1 MTAIPLVNLKAM
13 HDDIREDVD
22 EAINRIVSTGAF
34 VLGSEVEAFEEE
46 FAAFC
51 ETKHCV
57 GVGSGLDAVTFAL
70 KGLGIG
76 PGDEVITAGNTFI
89 ATALAIHHT
98 GAWPVLVDHDP
109 ETYNLDPT
117 RLSAAI
123 NSRTRA
129 IVPVHLYGQPADMDV
144 IQTIANEHGLAVVE
158 DAAQAHGARYK
169 GRRCGSL
176 GRAAAF
182 SFYPGKN
189 LGAMGDGGAICT
201 NDDDLAQWLRTA
213 RNYGSTVKYCHTMRG
228 FNSRL
233 DAIQA
238 AVLRVKLRHLD
249 RWNDIRRRRANLYN
263 DYLSSAG
270 VVLPVARED
279 IEHIYHLYVIRC
291 TNRDAVLRDLNRK
304 GIGAGIHYPVPIHQ
318 QEALEHNCVVP
329 RPLEHTE
336 AFCGQLLSLPMCP
349 YLTAEQIEEVACA
362 LTECVEKAT
371 AGAPRETV
379 APV

>member
-13 HDDIREDVD
+13 HDDLREDID

-34 VLGSEVEAFEEE
+34 VLGSEVEAFEEK
-46 FAAFC
+46 FAAYC
-51 ETKHCV
+51 EAKHCV
-57 GVGSGLDAVTFAL
+57 GVGSGLDALTLAL

-76 PGDEVITAGNTFI
+76 PGDEVITTGNTFI

-123 NSRTRA
+123 NSRTKA

-144 IQTIANEHGLAVVE
+144 IQTIANEHGLVVVE

-189 LGAMGDGGAICT
+189 LGAMGDGGAIVT
-201 NDDDLAQWLRTA
+201 NDDDLAQWVRAA
-213 RNYGSTVKYCHTMRG
+213 RNYGSTVKYRHPIRG
-228 FNSRL
+228 FNTRL
-233 DAIQA
+233 DALQA
-238 AVLRVKLRHLD
+238 AVLRVKLGYLD
-249 RWNDIRRRRANLYN
+249 RWNDIRRRRANLYHEF
-263 DYLSSAG
+263 LTSAD

-279 IEHIYHLYVIRC
+279 VEHVYHLYVIRC
-291 TNRDAVLRDLNRK
+291 ANRDAVLRDLHRR
-304 GIGAGIHYPVPIHQ
+304 GIGAGIHYPVPIQH
-318 QEALEHNCVVP
+318 QEAFENKCVVP
-329 RPLEHTE
+329 RPLKNTE
-336 AFCGQLLSLPMCP
+336 AFCDQLLSLPMCP
-349 YLTAEQIEEVACA
+349 F
-362 LTECVEKAT
+362 LTEQQVEQVAGALVRNVEKTNAQSDAVSSFT
-371 AGAPRETV
+371 G
-379 APV
+379 